1 MTVLTNIV
9 DASNSKQR
17 RNSFIII
24 NSIGQCIHSIDSRD
38 LVHVDIYIYS
48 EIIAFS
54 LPLLIFE
61 F

>member
-38 LVHVDIYIYS
+38 LVHVDIYS

-54 LPLLIFE
+54 LPLLLFE